1 MSRMT
6 KITKELL
13 LEKGIPKY
21 SKLGEVKKINLS
33 NLNLKTNDL
42 DPKLFSQLRNLEE
55 LDVSGN
61 LLTEIP
67 NNLGLVNLT
76 LLNCANN
83 DMEQVT
89 SLSQFENL
97 KDLNCEDNLYLTICD
112 TYKVMYLL
120 PNLRR
125 LNGKDI
131 TSSANHLRFVNS
143 RQLMSQVT
151 AFWEKNYKAQLS
163 ESSTAAEIRAVGKTF
178 VKSAVAKIKYGPNS
192 LSEFT
197 KWRVEMIAAEFVAS
211 LLQHEQQ
218 VSSDSEGSE
227 NEDEDENGANQ
238 TDVLKSS
245 SRRNV
250 VSSGSSIV
258 VTSNRNTRLQA
269 AQDIAKSAKQV
280 ISGRAEMSQNGTED
294 ISRKIMRIQPEK
306 ERQTVLMA
314 KHLKKDN
321 RVAVK
326 KEARTSKRDCSA
338 TPVAVSKESIPR
350 KKSKYKNSVV
360 LEPLHFLQSHSKDN
374 NPEDFR
380 TQLWACAFEPEIKN
394 FQIPDVGPRSSQTVA
409 TCGGDSVCIIDCETG
424 IVHHKYKSIGEEF
437 FSLAWTTL
445 TVIDKDQ
452 KRKLNVLAVGG
463 RMGVVKLIHAKVN
476 YCYGKI
482 KAHKKP
488 ISTLCFCPK
497 RETFLF
503 TGSYDE
509 SIILWDI
516 GVPDCD
522 YNFRVSQLLVLKV
535 CSTPLKMSLVPTCP
549 EQYLVAACE
558 GGCFAW
564 DITLTK
570 HEGKRNIE
578 MEFLFPI
585 YNKEDD
591 ETDYHIV
598 DSLAFCNDD
607 LVASK
612 SSMQGS
618 IYLWSWSQTLKR
630 RKKQSKKVHAEI
642 LSEME
647 WSNTDQAYIALA
659 VCPDENYLLCGDEK
673 GDIWMY
679 ELDEFNSDDVTSGNT
694 TSPTQILKWPA
705 IKAQGEIIEGTLI
718 NNVTTDPEFKY
729 LVAVTDKNIT
739 VIWKRT

>member
-1 MSRMT
+1 MA

-13 LEKGIPKY
+13 LEKAIPKH
-21 SKLGEVKKINLS
+21 SKLGQVKKINLS
-33 NLNLKTNDL
+33 NLHLKTSDL
-42 DPKLFSQLRNLEE
+42 DPKLFSQLRMLEE

-67 NNLGLVNLT
+67 DNLGLVNLR

-83 DMEQVT
+83 DMEQIT
-89 SLSQFENL
+89 SLNQFKNL
-97 KDLNCEDNLYLTICD
+97 EDLICEDNLYLTICD
-112 TYKVMYLL
+112 IYKVMYLL

-143 RQLMSQVT
+143 RRLMSLVT
-151 AFWEKNYKAQLS
+151 DLWEKKYNFQLS
-163 ESSTAAEIRAVGKTF
+163 KPPTAAEIKAVEKVF
-178 VKSAVAKIKYGPNS
+178 VKTAVAEVKYGPNS

-197 KWRVEMIAAEFVAS
+197 KWRVEMIATEFVAS
-211 LLQHEQQ
+211 LLQHEKQ
-218 VSSDSEGSE
+218 VSSDLEGSE
-227 NEDEDENGANQ
+227 NEDEDENKANH
-238 TDVLKSS
+238 TNVLSS
-245 SRRNV
+245 TRRNTLRPR
-250 VSSGSSIV
+250 SSTAASS
-258 VTSNRNTRLQA
+258 TRNTRLHA
-269 AQDIAKSAKQV
+269 AQDTTKSGKQV
-280 ISGRAEMSQNGTED
+280 SSGRAELSQNDTED
-294 ISRKIMRIQPEK
+294 ISRKSMKTQRGK
-306 ERQTVLMA
+306 ERQTAPMA
-314 KHLKKDN
+314 KHRKEDS
-321 RVAVK
+321 RVEMK
-326 KEARTSKRDCSA
+326 RKTRTTKRNCST
-338 TPVAVSKESIPR
+338 TPIAVSKESIPR
-350 KKSKYKNSVV
+350 KKSKYKKSLV
-360 LEPLHFLQSHSKDN
+360 LEPLHFLQSHSRDD
-374 NPEDFR
+374 NPEDLS

-394 FQIPDVGPRSSQTVA
+394 SQIPDAGLQSSRTVA

-424 IVHHKYKSIGEEF
+424 NALHKYKSVGEEF

-445 TVIDKDQ
+445 TMIVKDQ
-452 KRKLNVLAVGG
+452 KRKLNVLAAGG
-463 RMGVVKLIHAKVN
+463 QTGVVKLIHVKVN

-482 KAHKKP
+482 KAHKRS

-503 TGSYDE
+503 TGSYDKT
-509 SIILWDI
+509 IILWDI

-535 CSTPLKMSLVPTCP
+535 CSVPLKMSLVPTCP
-549 EQYLVAACE
+549 DQYLVAACE

-570 HEGKRNIE
+570 YEGKRNIK
-578 MEFLFPI
+578 MEFVFPI
-585 YNKEDD
+585 YNKKDGKSD
-591 ETDYHIV
+591 RYIV

-612 SSMQGS
+612 TSMQGS
-618 IYLWSWSQTLKR
+618 IYLWSWSQTLKTWN
-630 RKKQSKKVHAEI
+630 KHNTKVNAVI
-642 LSEME
+642 LREME
-647 WSNTDQAYIALA
+647 WSNTDEVYIALTA
-659 VCPDENYLLCGDEK
+659 CPVENYLICGDEK

-679 ELDEFNSDDVTSGNT
+679 ELDGFNNEEITPGKA
-694 TSPTQILKWPA
+694 SPTQILKWPA

-729 LVAVTDKNIT
+729 LVAVTDKNII

>member
-1 MSRMT
+1 MT
-6 KITKELL
+6 KIITKELL
-13 LEKGIPKY
+13 FEKGIPKH
-21 SKLGEVKKINLS
+21 SNLGQVKKINLS
-33 NLNLKTNDL
+33 NLNLKASDL
-42 DPKLFSQLRNLEE
+42 DPKLFSQLRKLEE
-55 LDVSGN
+55 LDVSQN

-67 NNLGLVNLT
+67 NNLGLVNLK

-83 DMEQVT
+83 NMEQVT
-89 SLSQFENL
+89 SLNQFENL
-97 KDLNCEDNLYLTICD
+97 EDLNCEDNLHLTICD

-120 PNLRR
+120 PNLQR

-143 RQLMSQVT
+143 RHLMSHVT
-151 AFWEKNYKAQLS
+151 TFWEKNYKAQLS
-163 ESSTAAEIRAVGKTF
+163 ESPTAAEISAVGKDF
-178 VKSAVAKIKYGPNS
+178 VRSAVAEVKYGPNS

-197 KWRVEMIAAEFVAS
+197 KWRV
-211 LLQHEQQ
+211 LQ
-218 VSSDSEGSE
+218 
-227 NEDEDENGANQ
+227 
-238 TDVLKSS
+238 SS
-245 SRRNV
+245 SGRNV
-250 VSSGSSIV
+250 MSSGSSIAL
-258 VTSNRNTRLQA
+258 SSSRNTGLQA
-269 AQDIAKSAKQV
+269 AQDIAKSAKQG
-280 ISGRAEMSQNGTED
+280 ISGRTEGSQNDTEVT
-294 ISRKIMRIQPEK
+294 SRKSMRIQLGK
-306 ERQTVLMA
+306 ERQTALMA
-314 KHLKKDN
+314 NHSKKDN
-321 RVAVK
+321 SVAVK
-326 KEARTSKRDCSA
+326 KEARTTKRDCSA
-338 TPVAVSKESIPR
+338 TPVAVSKESTPR

-374 NPEDFR
+374 NPEDFS
-380 TQLWACAFEPEIKN
+380 TQLWACAFEPEVKN
-394 FQIPDVGPRSSQTVA
+394 SQIPGLQSSRTVA
-409 TCGGDSVCIIDCETG
+409 TCGGDSVCFIDCETG

-452 KRKLNVLAVGG
+452 KKKLNILAVGG
-463 RMGVVKLIHAKVN
+463 RMGDVKLIHAKVN

-482 KAHKKP
+482 KAHKKS

-503 TGSYDE
+503 TGSYDNT
-509 SIILWDI
+509 IVLWDI

-522 YNFRVSQLLVLKV
+522 YNFRVSQLLVLNV

-549 EQYLVAACE
+549 NQYLVAACE

-591 ETDYHIV
+591 NTDYHIV
-598 DSLAFCNDD
+598 DSLAFCNND

-630 RKKQSKKVHAEI
+630 WKKQNKKVHAEI
-642 LSEME
+642 LREME
-647 WSNTDQAYIALA
+647 WSNAEQPYIALA
-659 VCPDENYLLCGDEK
+659 ACPDESYLLCGDEK

-679 ELDEFNSDDVTSGNT
+679 DLDEFTNENVTSGKK

-705 IKAQGEIIEGTLI
+705 IKTQGEIIEGTLI

-729 LVAVTDKNIT
+729 LVAATDKNIL

>member
-1 MSRMT
+1 MA

-13 LEKGIPKY
+13 LEKGIPKH
-21 SKLGEVKKINLS
+21 SKLGQIKKINLS
-33 NLNLKTNDL
+33 NLQLKTRDL
-42 DPKLFSQLRNLEE
+42 DPKLFSQLQKLEE

-67 NNLGLVNLT
+67 NNLGLVNLK

-83 DMEQVT
+83 DIEQVT
-89 SLSQFENL
+89 SLKQFKNL
-97 KDLNCEDNLYLTICD
+97 EDLNCEDNLYLTICD

-131 TSSANHLRFVNS
+131 TSNANHLRFVNS
-143 RQLMSQVT
+143 QQLMSQVT
-151 AFWEKNYKAQLS
+151 GFWEKKYKAQLS
-163 ESSTAAEIRAVGKTF
+163 EPPTAAEIKAVGKDF
-178 VKSAVAKIKYGPNS
+178 VRSAVAKIKYGPNS
-192 LSEFT
+192 LSAFT
-197 KWRVEMIAAEFVAS
+197 KWRVEMLATEFVAS
-211 LLQHEQQ
+211 LLQHEEQI
-218 VSSDSEGSE
+218 SSDSGGSE
-227 NEDEDENGANQ
+227 HEDENENEEND
-238 TDVLKSS
+238 TDVFKSS

-250 VSSGSSIV
+250 QSSQSSIAV
-258 VTSNRNTRLQA
+258 SSNRNTRLQA
-269 AQDIAKSAKQV
+269 VQDTAKSVKQV
-280 ISGRAEMSQNGTED
+280 ISGKAEVSQNDSED
-294 ISRKIMRIQPEK
+294 ISRKSLRIQPGK
-306 ERQTVLMA
+306 EGHTALMA
-314 KHLKKDN
+314 KHPKKDH
-321 RVAVK
+321 RVAMVK
-326 KEARTSKRDCSA
+326 ETRTTKRDCSA
-338 TPVAVSKESIPR
+338 TPDAVSKEIIQK
-350 KKSKYKNSVV
+350 KKSKYKNTLV
-360 LEPLHFLQSHSKDN
+360 LEPLHFLQTHSRN
-374 NPEDFR
+374 NSPEDLS
-380 TQLWACAFEPEIKN
+380 TQLWACAFEPDVKN
-394 FQIPDVGPRSSQTVA
+394 SQIPGVGLQSSRNVA

-424 IVHHKYKSIGEEF
+424 IVHHKYKLVGEEF

-463 RMGVVKLIHAKVN
+463 LMGVVKLIHTKVN

-482 KAHKKP
+482 KAHKKS

-503 TGSYDE
+503 TGSYDKT
-509 SIILWDI
+509 IILWDI

-522 YNFRVSQLLVLKV
+522 YNFRV
-535 CSTPLKMSLVPTCP
+535 
-549 EQYLVAACE
+549 
-558 GGCFAW
+558 
-564 DITLTK
+564 
-570 HEGKRNIE
+570 RNIE

-591 ETDYHIV
+591 KTTYHII
-598 DSLAFCNDD
+598 DSLAFCSDD

-630 RKKQSKKVHAEI
+630 CNKRNTKVHAAI
-642 LSEME
+642 VREME
-647 WSNTDQAYIALA
+647 WSNTDEVYIALA
-659 VCPDENYLLCGDEK
+659 ACPDENYLLCGDEK
-673 GDIWMY
+673 GDIWLY
-679 ELDEFNSDDVTSGNT
+679 ELDEFTNEEVTSGKK

-729 LVAVTDKNIT
+729 LVAVTDRNIT